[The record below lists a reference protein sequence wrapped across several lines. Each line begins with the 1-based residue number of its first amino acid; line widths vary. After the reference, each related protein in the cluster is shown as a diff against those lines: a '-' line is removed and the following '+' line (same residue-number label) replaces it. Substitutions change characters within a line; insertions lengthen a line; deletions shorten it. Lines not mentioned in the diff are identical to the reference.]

1 MPNSYIANF
10 SFSISC
16 FCFGVCDSV
25 LHFVFFFWVSF
36 CLIFW
41 DIRHSG
47 LVGDSILDLFVFPFG
62 DSVFLFGIFV
72 SQSRLTLG
80 YHFPFWLCVF
90 LCGVSGLCF
99 RVLLFC
105 FCSFWPPYLCTMRK
119 TCHWTFV
126 IRHAQPIISIPEI
139 TPSRLYLYMF
149 LVRRGHEVYICQIS
163 CINAI
168 IEYFFRIS

>member
-1 MPNSYIANF
+1 MWLFQESIPDYHTWSESVSKQCLIHIQQTF
-10 SFSISC
+10 FSISC

-25 LHFVFFFWVSF
+25 LHFVFFSWVSF

-105 FCSFWPPYLCTMRK
+105 FCSFRPPHLCTMRK
-119 TCHWTFV
+119 TCH
-126 IRHAQPIISIPEI
+126 
-139 TPSRLYLYMF
+139 
-149 LVRRGHEVYICQIS
+149 
-163 CINAI
+163 
-168 IEYFFRIS
+168 

>member
-99 RVLLFC
+99 RVLFFVFVPFC
-105 FCSFWPPYLCTMRK
+105 Y
-119 TCHWTFV
+119 
-126 IRHAQPIISIPEI
+126 
-139 TPSRLYLYMF
+139 
-149 LVRRGHEVYICQIS
+149 YI
-163 CINAI
+163 
-168 IEYFFRIS
+168 YVL

>member
-1 MPNSYIANF
+1 MF
-10 SFSISC
+10 LLWGLW
-16 FCFGVCDSV
+16 FCFAFWY
-25 LHFVFFFWVSF
+25 LFWVCF

-47 LVGDSILDLFVFPFG
+47 LVGDSNLGLFVFPFV

-99 RVLLFC
+99 RVLFFLF
-105 FCSFWPPYLCTMRK
+105 LCTMRK

-126 IRHAQPIISIPEI
+126 TWHAQPIISIPET
-139 TPSRLYLYMF
+139 TPSFLYLYVF
-149 LVRRGHEVYICQIS
+149 PLRRGHDVYICQVS

-168 IEYFFRIS
+168 ILYFFRIG

>member
-1 MPNSYIANF
+1 MCQCGYFKKVYQITIHGANQCLNNAWF
-10 SFSISC
+10 ICSKLFFSISC
-16 FCFGVCDSV
+16 FRFGVCDSV

-72 SQSRLTLG
+72 SPSRLTLG

-99 RVLLFC
+99 RVLF
-105 FCSFWPPYLCTMRK
+105 FVFVSFGHHIYVLWGK
-119 TCHWTFV
+119 NV
-126 IRHAQPIISIPEI
+126 IELS
-139 TPSRLYLYMF
+139 
-149 LVRRGHEVYICQIS
+149 
-163 CINAI
+163 
-168 IEYFFRIS
+168 